1 MPILALLELEEKQ
14 LNHLEKKSMFYVM
27 KLLPPVKVQGY
38 HSTMP
43 DIIYTPQEIA
53 FMDRRPI
60 KIRPTTE
67 QITQMDEVLE
77 WLEVSE
83 PWERKLV
90 WKRGAGIPW
99 KVLSYEFGL
108 HRSNLS
114 RHYEK
119 ALVKILQSNCQMK
132 VFKS

>member
-1 MPILALLELEEKQ
+1 MTNFTLDDIKMRIESAV
-14 LNHLEKKSMFYVM
+14 YVM

-53 FMDRRPI
+53 FMDRKPI
-60 KIRPTTE
+60 KTRPTTE

-77 WLEVSE
+77 WLEVLE

-90 WKRGAGIPW
+90 WKRGARIPW

-119 ALVKILQSNCQMK
+119 ALIKIWSKIINNL
-132 VFKS
+132 KS

>member
-1 MPILALLELEEKQ
+1 MTNLTLDDIKMRIESAV
-14 LNHLEKKSMFYVM
+14 YVM

-38 HSTMP
+38 HSTML

-53 FMDRRPI
+53 FMDRKPI

-77 WLEVSE
+77 WLEVLE

-90 WKRGAGIPW
+90 WKRGARIPW
-99 KVLSYEFGL
+99 KYLCREFGY
-108 HRSNLS
+108 S
-114 RHYEK
+114 RAQLNIKYQIALEK
-119 ALVKILQSNCQMK
+119 IFVVVLI
-132 VFKS
+132 KSKYYLNR

>member
-1 MPILALLELEEKQ
+1 
-14 LNHLEKKSMFYVM
+14 
-27 KLLPPVKVQGY
+27 
-38 HSTMP
+38 
-43 DIIYTPQEIA
+43 
-53 FMDRRPI
+53 MDRKPI

-77 WLEVSE
+77 WLEVLE

-90 WKRGAGIPW
+90 WKRGARIPW

-119 ALVKILQSNCQMK
+119 ALVKILVEKILYSNAINPIYVYGVLFIFLK
-132 VFKS
+132 NSLSRFKCLFWYSNIGLLEA

>member
-1 MPILALLELEEKQ
+1 MVKRTLDEIKDRIESAV
-14 LNHLEKKSMFYVM
+14 YVM

-38 HSTMP
+38 RSTMP
-43 DIIYTPQEIA
+43 DIIYTPQELI
-53 FMDRRPI
+53 FMDKKPI
-60 KIRPTTE
+60 KIRPTSE

-77 WLEVSE
+77 WLEFLE

-90 WKRGAGIPW
+90 WKRGARIPW

-108 HRSNLS
+108 HRSNLC

-119 ALVKILQSNCQMK
+119 ALVKIFVKIVQI
-132 VFKS
+132 